1 MVQWGLSL
9 LDVQKPHARAE
20 QDLIEGGAMEP
31 PDIAS
36 LTPGLLRELLG
47 PDVLTA
53 AELLPSVSRLF
64 LERTLVSI
72 YLRNET
78 DEKSGSADGRWGP
91 TTQWSPS
98 KSILGRGSTRQSP
111 RQAVKV
117 LGWD

>member
-1 MVQWGLSL
+1 MVSFHHSSVVQWGLSL

-20 QDLIEGGAMEP
+20 QDLIEGGAIEP
-31 PDIAS
+31 PDISS
-36 LTPGLLRELLG
+36 LTPGLLWELLG

-78 DEKSGSADGRWGP
+78 DEK
-91 TTQWSPS
+91 WSPS

>member
-1 MVQWGLSL
+1 MVSFLHSSVVQWGLSL

-20 QDLIEGGAMEP
+20 QDLTEGGTIEP
-31 PDIAS
+31 PPHIAS
-36 LTPGLLRELLG
+36 LTPGLLWELLG

-72 YLRNET
+72 YLRNKT
-78 DEKSGSADGRWGP
+78 DEK
-91 TTQWSPS
+91 WSPS
-98 KSILGRGSTRQSP
+98 KSMLGRGSTRQSP

>member
-1 MVQWGLSL
+1 MVSFLHSSVVQWGLSL
-9 LDVQKPHARAE
+9 LDVQKPQARAE
-20 QDLIEGGAMEP
+20 QDLTEGGAIEPPP
-31 PDIAS
+31 PDITS
-36 LTPGLLRELLG
+36 LTPGLLWELLG

-72 YLRNET
+72 YLRNKT
-78 DEKSGSADGRWGP
+78 DEKWN
-91 TTQWSPS
+91 PS
-98 KSILGRGSTRQSP
+98 KSMLGRGSARQSP

>member
-1 MVQWGLSL
+1 
-9 LDVQKPHARAE
+9 
-20 QDLIEGGAMEP
+20 MEP
-31 PDIAS
+31 LGISS
-36 LTPGLLRELLG
+36 LTPGLLWELLG
-47 PDVLTA
+47 PGVLLA

-78 DEKSGSADGRWGP
+78 DGRWGT

-111 RQAVKV
+111 RQAVRV
-117 LGWD
+117 LGCD